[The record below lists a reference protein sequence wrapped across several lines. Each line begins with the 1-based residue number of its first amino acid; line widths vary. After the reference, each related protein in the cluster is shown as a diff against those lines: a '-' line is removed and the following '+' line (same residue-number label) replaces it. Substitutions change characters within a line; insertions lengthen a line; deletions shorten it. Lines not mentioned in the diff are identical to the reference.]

1 MEYTNSDE
9 HGIYIIYFTSI
20 LHIQITKHNF
30 IIEIS
35 SFNASALPRGNAGAG
50 SDVTCGSVALLTET
64 TPAAPHYENIAI

>member
-9 HGIYIIYFTSI
+9 HGICIIYFTSI

-35 SFNASALPRGNAGAG
+35 SFNVSALPRGNAGAG
-50 SDVTCGSVALLTET
+50 SDVTCGSVGTAHRDHPCSPSL
-64 TPAAPHYENIAI
+64 